1 MWGVVVMIMC
11 TETVCTTLT
20 CPVYSYQGDVNGD
33 GLIDL
38 LVSQQGATNDMW
50 NFDSARL
57 FLNNGDGTFV
67 ENTNML
73 PTNEEL
79 RNSNVPSPLYTNN
92 GLFVPL
98 TLVDFTNEGFADLY
112 FSSGNARTTGALF
125 KNKKLTDPNSKQWN
139 AIKTTDSIVLGE
151 KTVSNSGCGSD
162 STHPIGH
169 VFFDG

>member
-1 MWGVVVMIMC
+1 MGMVILIYWCRNKVSTCWLLRCLCMCSNQMLIKMIFC
-11 TETVCTTLT
+11 
-20 CPVYSYQGDVNGD
+20 
-33 GLIDL
+33 L
-38 LVSQQGATNDMW
+38 LVTGATNDMW

-79 RNSNVPSPLYTNN
+79 RNSNAPSPLYTDN
-92 GLFVPL
+92 GMFVPL

-125 KNKKLTDPNSKQWN
+125 KNKKLTDPNSNQWN